1 MPPGIGKYPLK
12 AVPVWDGFQ
21 KTFPR
26 KGCIMMNK
34 TIKLVCAMLAVL
46 LLAGC
51 AAKNEPILTTAA
63 TEPAVETTAETT
75 QAPTETPEPTV
86 GETEPAPS
94 ARVLPDGEY
103 IVDFDTDSGMFRAN
117 EACNGKGKLTVE
129 NGVQTLHVSLQS
141 KKIVNLFPGTAA
153 EAQEPGAVWLEPTV
167 DTVTYSDG
175 LSEEVFG
182 FDIPV
187 ASVGEEFDLA
197 IIGTKGV
204 WYDHKVSVLNPIPQ
218 AGSYLCAVELS
229 GGSGRASVSSPAVL
243 VSDGETLMATIQWS
257 SPNYTYMIVDDVQY
271 DPIQE
276 EGNSTFRIPV
286 TLDRDIPVSACTVAM
301 STPHL
306 VEYTLRFDSTT
317 LAQGE

>member
-1 MPPGIGKYPLK
+1 MK
-12 AVPVWDGFQ
+12 
-21 KTFPR
+21 KT
-26 KGCIMMNK
+26 
-34 TIKLVCAMLAVL
+34 TKLVSGLLAVL

-51 AAKNEPILTTAA
+51 GAAGEMISTTAA
-63 TEPAVETTAETT
+63 TVTAPETTIETT
-75 QAPTETPEPTV
+75 EAPTETMEPTV
-86 GETEPAPS
+86 QETEPAVSP
-94 ARVLPDGEY
+94 RVLPDGVY

-129 NGVQTLHVSLQS
+129 NGVQILHVSLQS

-187 ASVGEEFDLA
+187 ASVGGEFDLA

>member
-1 MPPGIGKYPLK
+1 MK
-12 AVPVWDGFQ
+12 
-21 KTFPR
+21 KTTKR
-26 KGCIMMNK
+26 IS
-34 TIKLVCAMLAVL
+34 LLLSVL
-46 LLAGC
+46 LALCCMLPLAF
-51 AAKNEPILTTAA
+51 AQE
-63 TEPAVETTAETT
+63 EQE
-75 QAPTETPEPTV
+75 AP
-86 GETEPAPS
+86 
-94 ARVLPDGEY
+94 RVLPDGVY
-103 IVDFDTDSGMFRAN
+103 TVDFDTDSGMFRAN

-197 IIGTKGV
+197 LIGTKGV

-218 AGSYLCAVELS
+218 AGSFLCGVELT

-243 VSDGETLMATIQWS
+243 NSDGETLMATIQWS

-276 EGNSTFRIPV
+276 EGNSTFQIPV
-286 TLDRDIPVSACTVAM
+286 TLDQDISVSACTVAM
-301 STPHL
+301 STPHE
-306 VEYTLRFDSTT
+306 VAYTLHFDSTT
-317 LAQGE
+317 LTRSGEE

>member
-1 MPPGIGKYPLK
+1 MK
-12 AVPVWDGFQ
+12 
-21 KTFPR
+21 
-26 KGCIMMNK
+26 K
-34 TIKLVCAMLAVL
+34 TIKLVSGLLAVL

-51 AAKNEPILTTAA
+51 GAADETVSTTAA
-63 TEPAVETTAETT
+63 TESAVETTTETT
-75 QAPTETPEPTV
+75 QAPTETSEPTV
-86 GETEPAPS
+86 QETEPAVSP
-94 ARVLPDGEY
+94 RVLPDGVY

-129 NGVQTLHVSLQS
+129 NGVQILHVSLQS

-153 EAQEPGAVWLEPTV
+153 EAQEPGAVWLEPTM

-197 IIGTKGV
+197 LIGTKGV

-218 AGSYLCAVELS
+218 EGSYTCAVELT

-257 SPNYTYMIVDDVQY
+257 SPNYTYMIVGDVQY
-271 DPIQE
+271 DPIQQ
-276 EGNSTFRIPV
+276 EGNSTFQIPV
-286 TLDRDIPVSACTVAM
+286 TLDRDISVSACTVAM

-306 VEYTLRFDSTT
+306 VEYTLHFDSTT

>member
-1 MPPGIGKYPLK
+1 MK
-12 AVPVWDGFQ
+12 
-21 KTFPR
+21 KT
-26 KGCIMMNK
+26 
-34 TIKLVCAMLAVL
+34 TKLVSGLLAVL

-51 AAKNEPILTTAA
+51 GAADETISTTAA
-63 TEPAVETTAETT
+63 TEPAVETTTETT
-75 QAPTETPEPTV
+75 QAPTETSEPTAQ
-86 GETEPAPS
+86 ETEPAISP
-94 ARVLPDGEY
+94 RVLPDGVY

-129 NGVQTLHVSLQS
+129 NGVQILHVSLQS

-153 EAQEPGAVWLEPTV
+153 EAQEPGAVWLEPTM

-197 IIGTKGV
+197 LIGTKGV

-218 AGSYLCAVELS
+218 AGSYTCAVELT
-229 GGSGRASVSSPAVL
+229 GGSGRASVSSPAAL
-243 VSDGETLMATIQWS
+243 VSDGETLMATIVWS
-257 SPNYTYMIVDDVQY
+257 SPNYTYMIVGDVQY

-276 EGNSTFRIPV
+276 EGNSTFQIPV

-306 VEYTLRFDSTT
+306 VEYTLHFDSTT

>member
-1 MPPGIGKYPLK
+1 MAGAY
-12 AVPVWDGFQ
+12 DGH
-21 KTFPR
+21 
-26 KGCIMMNK
+26 G
-34 TIKLVCAMLAVL
+34 
-46 LLAGC
+46 
-51 AAKNEPILTTAA
+51 
-63 TEPAVETTAETT
+63 
-75 QAPTETPEPTV
+75 
-86 GETEPAPS
+86 
-94 ARVLPDGEY
+94 D
-103 IVDFDTDSGMFRAN
+103 
-117 EACNGKGKLTVE
+117 
-129 NGVQTLHVSLQS
+129 LQRR
-141 KKIVNLFPGTAA
+141 PQRRG
-153 EAQEPGAVWLEPTV
+153 VWL
-167 DTVTYSDG
+167 
-175 LSEEVFG
+175 
-182 FDIPV
+182 DIPV

-197 IIGTKGV
+197 LIGTKGV

-317 LAQGE
+317 LTLSGEE

>member
-1 MPPGIGKYPLK
+1 MK
-12 AVPVWDGFQ
+12 
-21 KTFPR
+21 
-26 KGCIMMNK
+26 K
-34 TIKLVCAMLAVL
+34 TIKLVSGLLAVL

-51 AAKNEPILTTAA
+51 GAADETVSTTAA
-63 TEPAVETTAETT
+63 TESAVETTTETT
-75 QAPTETPEPTV
+75 QAPTETSEPTV
-86 GETEPAPS
+86 QETEPAVSP
-94 ARVLPDGEY
+94 RVLPDGVY

-129 NGVQTLHVSLQS
+129 NGVQILHVSLQS

-153 EAQEPGAVWLEPTV
+153 EAQEPGAVWLEPTM

-197 IIGTKGV
+197 LIGTKGV

-218 AGSYLCAVELS
+218 AGSYLCAVELT

-243 VSDGETLMATIQWS
+243 VSDGDTLMATIQWS
-257 SPNYTYMIVDDVQY
+257 SPHYTYMIVDDVQY